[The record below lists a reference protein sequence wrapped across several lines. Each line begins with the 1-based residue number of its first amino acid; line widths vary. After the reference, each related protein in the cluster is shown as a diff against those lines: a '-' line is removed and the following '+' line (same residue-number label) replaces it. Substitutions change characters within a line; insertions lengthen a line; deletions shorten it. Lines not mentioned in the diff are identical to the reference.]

1 MKNIAVLGST
11 GSIGKNTL
19 DVVRQHPDIFNIQ
32 MLVTNRNTDLLAQQ
46 ISEFKPEYALIYD
59 KQAFTEFSKRYQF
72 NHLKLWQGPEGIQ
85 RVFEEKKPDHLVNA
99 FVGFAGLEPTIHAI
113 KYGIPVA
120 LANKESLVVAGS
132 LVMQL
137 AAIYNVDIF
146 PIDSEHSA
154 IWQCLAG
161 EQNNKINQLII
172 TASGGPFR
180 TVKKEIL
187 ETVTPEQ
194 ALQHPNWKMGP
205 KITIDSATL
214 MNKGLEIIEA
224 YWLYKVPVE
233 KLTVLIHPQSI
244 IHSMVEFTDRSIKA
258 QLGIPDM
265 RLPIQYALSY
275 PNRYTLDIPAMDF
288 TKITTLTF
296 EQPDYQKF
304 PCLGL
309 AFAALEKADSY
320 PAVLNAANEV
330 AVNAFLNRRI
340 KFTQINK
347 VVEQLLDSHQK
358 IQAIEFAD
366 FLEIDKTTRMKAEK
380 VIESFDLR

>member
-1 MKNIAVLGST
+1 MKNIAVLGCT
-11 GSIGKNTL
+11 GSIGKSTL
-19 DVVRQHPDIFNIQ
+19 DVVRKHPDIFSVQ
-32 MLVTNRNTDLLAQQ
+32 MLITNRNIELLAEQ
-46 ISEFKPEYALIYD
+46 IAEFKPEYAVIYD
-59 KQAFTEFSKRYQF
+59 EIAYKEFIHLYQF
-72 NHLKLWQGPEGIQ
+72 QNVKLWQGQEGIQ

-99 FVGFAGLEPTIHAI
+99 FVGFAGLEPTIRAI
-113 KYGIPVA
+113 NSGIPVA

-137 AAIYNVDIF
+137 AKKNNVDIF

-161 EQNNKINQLII
+161 EQNNEINRLII

-180 TVKKEIL
+180 TAKKEIL

-194 ALQHPNWKMGP
+194 ALKHPNWKMGP

-233 KLTVLIHPQSI
+233 RLTVLIHPQSI
-244 IHSMVEFTDRSIKA
+244 IHSMVEFKDKSIKA

-275 PNRYTLDIPAMDF
+275 PNRYPLNITGMDF
-288 TKITTLTF
+288 TKITALTF

-347 VVEQLLDSHQK
+347 VIETLLDSHQK
-358 IQAIEFAD
+358 IQATEFDD
-366 FLEIDKTTRMKAEK
+366 FLQIDQSTRTKAVK
-380 VIESFDLR
+380 VIESFQL